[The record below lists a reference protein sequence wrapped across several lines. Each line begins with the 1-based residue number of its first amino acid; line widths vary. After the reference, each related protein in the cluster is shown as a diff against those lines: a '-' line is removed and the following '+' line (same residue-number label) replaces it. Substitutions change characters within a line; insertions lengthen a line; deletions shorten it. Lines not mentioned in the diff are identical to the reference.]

1 MKDFFIEI
9 RHFKEASSKKKK
21 KKKSSQ
27 WASVYTEL
35 GRGAE
40 GGVGF
45 RKAQDQ
51 AHWGSSPLLLTQN
64 PSPRRRF

>member
-21 KKKSSQ
+21 KKVPSGLLSTR
-27 WASVYTEL
+27 S
-35 GRGAE
+35 GAE

-51 AHWGSSPLLLTQN
+51 ARWGSRPLLLTQN